1 MGDPGLLLGG
11 GGLPRLKG
19 EFARRR
25 TGESTRRRTGESGSR
40 LGDPLR
46 PIGDLRGGEAG
57 FRRGDTDY
65 IKVQQIKQCIIVSYC
80 Q

>member
-1 MGDPGLLLGG
+1 MGDAGLLLWG

-25 TGESTRRRTGESGSR
+25 TGESGPR

-46 PIGDLRGGEAG
+46 PIGDLRGEEAG

-65 IKVQQIKQCIIVSYC
+65 IKVNQIKQCII
-80 Q
+80 QTQ

>member
-1 MGDPGLLLGG
+1 MGDAGLLLWG

-25 TGESTRRRTGESGSR
+25 TGESGPR

-57 FRRGDTDY
+57 FRRGDTEY
-65 IKVQQIKQCIIVSYC
+65 IKVHQIKQRIIQTMNNS
-80 Q
+80 